1 VIVALAVRVPEVAVN
16 VAEVG
21 DPTLAGGV
29 YVVLVPVEAPML
41 PGPLSAQDTVPL
53 ALRSALVKLTGGP
66 PATTV
71 LVDGETDSEGV
82 FPPLLLLLL
91 FGPEPPQP
99 MRRQSSE
106 TDVSH
111 RAFGM
116 SDSSLMRFDGTTPLP
131 PSPAQTQ
138 TEGATRSNSE

>member
-1 VIVALAVRVPEVAVN
+1 
-16 VAEVG
+16 
-21 DPTLAGGV
+21 
-29 YVVLVPVEAPML
+29 ML
-41 PGPLSAQDTVPL
+41 PGPLRVQDTVPV
-53 ALRSALVKLTGGP
+53 ALTSALVKLTGDP
-66 PATTV
+66 PATTLAV
-71 LVDGETDSEGV
+71 MGETDRDGV
-82 FPPLLLLLL
+82 FPPLLLLLLL

-116 SDSSLMRFDGTTPLP
+116 SDSSLMRFDGATPLP

-138 TEGATRSNSE
+138 TEGATRPNSQ